1 MLLFLEE
8 VVLRLRFVPRPKLT
22 GAAAQARRRD
32 QDRQRQAKRRALK
45 RGKGK
50 AMEAVEASPAVEG
63 EEVEEVEK
71 FEEFSDG
78 EELVETVSR
87 PLNSNSGIE
96 SSFCSLLTRLAASRR
111 PFIPAPGAR

>member
-8 VVLRLRFVPRPKLT
+8 VVLRLRFVPRFKLT
-22 GAAAQARRRD
+22 GAAAQARRWD
-32 QDRQRQAKRRALK
+32 QNRQQQAKRRALK

-50 AMEAVEASPAVEG
+50 AMEPVKALPAIEE

-87 PLNSNSGIE
+87 SLNSNSEIE
-96 SSFCSLLTRLAASRR
+96 FFFCSLLTRLAASRR
-111 PFIPAPGAR
+111 SFIPTPGAR